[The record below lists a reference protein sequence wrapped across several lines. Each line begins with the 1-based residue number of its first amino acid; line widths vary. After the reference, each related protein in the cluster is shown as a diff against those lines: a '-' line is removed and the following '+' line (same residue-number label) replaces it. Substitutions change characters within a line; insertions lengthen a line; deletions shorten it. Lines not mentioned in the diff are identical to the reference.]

1 MKQTFVIPGRLIGL
15 NEYVND
21 CRRNRYAAAKIKKET
36 QASVCWEIKR
46 QNVKRF
52 KNPVDVHITWIE
64 PNMKRDKDNISFAKK
79 FILDALVQMNII
91 KDDGWKWVN
100 NLSDKFYVN
109 KKEPRIIVTLDD
121 NL

>member
-1 MKQTFVIPGRLIGL
+1 MKQTFVIPGRLVGL
-15 NEYVND
+15 NEYINA
-21 CRRNRYAAAKIKKET
+21 CRRNRYAGAKIKKDAQT
-36 QASVCWEIKR
+36 AICWEIKR
-46 QNVKRF
+46 QKVKRF

-79 FILDALVQMNII
+79 FILDSLVQMQII
-91 KDDGWKWVN
+91 QDDGWKWVN

-121 NL
+121 KL

>member
-36 QASVCWEIKR
+36 QAAVCWEIKR
-46 QNVKRF
+46 QKVKRF
-52 KNPVDVHITWIE
+52 KNPIDVHITWIE

-91 KDDGWKWVN
+91 QDDGWKWVN